1 MLKNCDEYEKKQKK
15 ELLEYFVNEMRE
27 ISVNFYNIKNAKYSL
42 LFWWFQDEREIVW
55 DAHGDNT

>member
-1 MLKNCDEYEKKQKK
+1 MLKIVMNTKRNKKK